1 MIILGI
7 SASHDAGAAIIKDGK
22 IISAVNEERLNRKKM
37 YWGFP
42 ELSIDE
48 VFRLSKLSPK
58 DIDVVAI
65 SNLTMTGMED
75 GATPGERDKKIYE
88 NKKMQSGKQL
98 MYPLSKFKFIGTKT
112 FTKMALAIG
121 IMKTKKK
128 IEFIKNYLKSKGIDA
143 PMIQIEHHKAHAASA
158 FLTSGFERCLTYT
171 SDFMGDFLC
180 CTVNVCD
187 ENGIHR
193 VLETPFYHSPGMVY
207 TWITKYLGFTP
218 GKHEG
223 KITGLAAFGKP
234 TTYDIFSKY
243 ISLSKDGMSYERNIR
258 GFWYHNALE
267 MFKKDL
273 DGFTKE
279 EIASGLQKRFEDVV
293 SIHIQNWLKEYPMKN
308 VALAGGIFANVKLNQ
323 KVLELPE
330 VENIFIHPHM
340 SDGGLA
346 AGAALAVWMESEIRK
361 GRKIVPQKLENV
373 YFGEDYSDEEIQ
385 KELDN
390 HGLKYKH
397 YENVEKEI
405 AKLIAIGKVVGRFN
419 GKMEYGPRALGN
431 RSILYQPTKK
441 EVNDWLNKRLKRT
454 EFMPFAPSTI
464 KEDLEKSYKD
474 TKGGE
479 YAAEFMTITFNVT
492 DWFAKKCPA
501 VTHVDGTARPQI
513 VTKEINPS
521 YYKIIKEYQKISGIG
536 TIVNTSYNMHEEPI
550 VCSPDDAIRSFKD
563 GKLDY
568 LAIGNYIAKNSS
580 PIPQSL

>member
-7 SASHDAGAAIIKDGK
+7 SASHDAGACIVKDGK
-22 IISAVNEERLNRKKM
+22 IISAINEERLNRTKM
-37 YWGFP
+37 FWGFP
-42 ELSIDE
+42 KLSIDE
-48 VFRLSKLSPK
+48 VLKLANVK
-58 DIDVVAI
+58 ADEIDIVAI
-65 SNLTMTGMED
+65 SNLTMMGMED
-75 GATPGERDKKIYE
+75 GSTPTERNERIYE
-88 NKKMQSGKQL
+88 KGKMQSGKK
-98 MYPLSKFKFIGTKT
+98 MMNYLSKFKFVGTKA
-112 FTKMALAIG
+112 FTKMALFTG
-121 IMKTKKK
+121 IMKTGKTIK
-128 IEFIKNYLKSKGIDA
+128 FIKNHLKEKGINA
-143 PMIQIEHHKAHAASA
+143 RTIQVEHHMAHAASA
-158 FLTSGFERCLTYT
+158 FLTSGFQECMTYT

-180 CTVNVCD
+180 CTVNICN
-187 ENGIHR
+187 ENGIKR
-193 VLETPFYHSPGMVY
+193 ILAVPFYHSPGMVY

-234 TTYDIFSKY
+234 EKTYDIFSKY
-243 ISLSKDGMSYERNIR
+243 LALNKDGMSYERNIR

-273 DGFTKE
+273 DCFTKE
-279 EIASGLQKRFEDVV
+279 EVAAGLQKRFEDII
-293 SIHIQNWLKEYPMKN
+293 STHIQNWLKEYPMRN

-323 KVLELPE
+323 KILELPE

-346 AGAALAVWMESEIRK
+346 AGAALAVWMESEIK
-361 GRKIVPQKLENV
+361 NGRKIVPQKLENV
-373 YFGEDYSDEEIQ
+373 YFGEDYSDEEI
-385 KELDN
+385 KTGLEKHELN
-390 HGLKYKH
+390 YKL
-397 YENVEKEI
+397 YKNVEEEI
-405 AKLIAIGKVVGRFN
+405 AKLIAKGKVVGRFN

-464 KEDLEKSYKD
+464 KETVKKSYKN
-474 TKGGE
+474 TNGGE

-521 YYKIIKEYQKISGIG
+521 YYKIIKAYEKISGIG

-563 GKLDY
+563 GHLDY
-568 LAIGNYIAKNSS
+568 LAIGNYIVKNSS
-580 PIPQSL
+580 